1 VADRVER
8 TRARVIEAARQLVD
22 EGGPAAVTYS
32 ALAERS
38 GVGRATLYRHW
49 PDLDALWHE
58 IGQAMAL
65 QFGASLSGDMEA
77 DLRRA
82 MAEMVVLIRRQPER
96 VSLVTLL
103 ERAQWDPVIRANVSR
118 VEKVTPVRQALDLAA
133 RNGQLAENVD
143 LDVAAAQL
151 LGPLLYR
158 ELMTADEPDED
169 FATVIVEAFLDRHR
183 DEALPRPAPK
193 RPTAGPR

>member
-1 VADRVER
+1 VADRVDR
-8 TRARVIEAARQLVD
+8 TRARVLEAARQLVE

-49 PDLDALWHE
+49 PTLEDLWHE
-58 IGQAMAL
+58 LGQEMAL
-65 QFGASLSGDMEA
+65 QFGSSLSGDMEA

-82 MAEMVVLIRRQPER
+82 MAEMVILIRRQPER

-103 ERAQWDPVIRANVSR
+103 ERAQWDPVIRSNILR

-133 RNGQLAENVD
+133 RNGQLAADVD
-143 LDVAAAQL
+143 RDVASAQL

-158 ELMTADEPDED
+158 ELMTSEEPDD
-169 FATVIVEAFLDRHR
+169 AFATAIVEAFLDRHWDGAHQR
-183 DEALPRPAPK
+183 PVPR
-193 RPTAGPR
+193 RPVRGQQ

>member
-1 VADRVER
+1 VTDRVER
-8 TRARVIEAARQLVD
+8 TRSRVLDATRQLVE

-49 PDLDALWHE
+49 PNLEDLWHE
-58 IGQAMAL
+58 MGQAMAL

-103 ERAQWDPVIRANVSR
+103 ERAQWDPVIRANISR
-118 VEKVTPVRQALDLAA
+118 VEKVTPVRQALDLAV
-133 RNGQLAENVD
+133 RNGQLPGHVD
-143 LDVAAAQL
+143 LDVAASQL

-158 ELMTADEPDED
+158 ELMTGDEPDEA
-169 FATVIVEAFLDRHR
+169 FAAVIVEDFLDRLRGGAFPH
-183 DEALPRPAPK
+183 PAPR
-193 RPTAGPR
+193 RPVAGPG